1 MSVVAAPVVS
11 EIAMPSPPAQPSPV
25 PEVDP
30 LSVEQWRR
38 AGTAVIVD
46 VREPDEFEEERIPGA
61 LLFPKS
67 QFDAAAFPRFG
78 DLKLVIVCLGGK
90 RSLTVGEALRGVG
103 RIEAVSLKG
112 GMLGWMAAGLTVETG
127 GKK

>member
-1 MSVVAAPVVS
+1 MSAALAPVVS
-11 EIAMPSPPAQPSPV
+11 EMPAPPPIAIPSPV

-46 VREPDEFEEERIPGA
+46 VRERDEFEEERIPGA

-67 QFDAAAFPRFG
+67 EFDAAAFPAFG
-78 DLKLVIVCLGGK
+78 PLKLVLVCLAGK
-90 RSLTVGEALRGVG
+90 RSVAVGESLRAAG
-103 RIEAVSLKG
+103 RSEAVSLQG
-112 GMLGWMAAGLTVETG
+112 GMLGWMAAGLPVETG
-127 GKK
+127 GT